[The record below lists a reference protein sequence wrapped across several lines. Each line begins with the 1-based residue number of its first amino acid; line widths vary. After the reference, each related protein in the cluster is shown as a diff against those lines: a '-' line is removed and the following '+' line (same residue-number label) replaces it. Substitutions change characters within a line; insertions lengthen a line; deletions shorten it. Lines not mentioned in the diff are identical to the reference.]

1 MREGHEM
8 LELPE
13 AKVIAAQLLETVCNK
28 PIKDVTMKGSPHKF
42 AFYVG
47 DPADYATFFVGRSFD
62 AASSYGGQVELR
74 AGEYRLVFNDGV
86 NLRYNEKPS
95 DYPAKHQMLIVFADK
110 SALSASVQM
119 YGGLMGFR
127 EGEYDNPYRKVAMEK
142 PSPLSEAFSEVYF
155 SEILSDAKVQ
165 KLSLKAALATE
176 QRIPGIGNGVLQDIL
191 WAAKLHPKR
200 KTSTLT
206 AEDTARLY
214 NTLRELLQQMV
225 SDGGRDTEKDLFG
238 RLGRYVARMSK
249 LHIDGGCPVC
259 GASIRKEAYMG
270 GSIYFCPT
278 CQIL

>member
-1 MREGHEM
+1 M

-13 AKVIAAQLLETVCNK
+13 AKVIAAQLHGTVCNK
-28 PIKDVTMKGSPHKF
+28 IIQDVTMNGSPHKF

-47 DPADYATFFVGRSFD
+47 EPADYATFFVGRSFD
-62 AASSYGGQVELR
+62 AATSYGGQVELR

-86 NLRYNEKPS
+86 NLRFNENPS

-110 SALSASVQM
+110 SALSASVAM

-127 EGEYDNPYRKVAMEK
+127 EGEYDNPYREVAMKK
-142 PSPLSEAFSEVYF
+142 PSPLSEAFTETYF
-155 SEILSDAKVQ
+155 SDILSSDKVQ

-191 WAAKLHPKR
+191 WMAKLHPKR
-200 KTSTLT
+200 KVATLA
-206 AEDTARLY
+206 AEETTQLY
-214 NTLRELLQQMV
+214 KTLRGLLQQMV
-225 SDGGRDTEKDLFG
+225 DGGGRDTEKDLFG
-238 RLGRYVARMSK
+238 HSGRYVARMSK

-259 GASIRKEAYMG
+259 GSSIRKEAYMG

-278 CQIL
+278 CQTL